1 MNNVINRELTSFRI
15 LLIAIRESV
24 ADLLAN
30 IDGQYPRPLEIEA
43 LWGSIQENKVPEKW
57 RRISF

>member
-1 MNNVINRELTSFRI
+1 LLT
-15 LLIAIRESV
+15 AIRESV

-43 LWGSIQENKVPEKW
+43 LWGRIQQNRIPDKW
-57 RRISF
+57 RRVSF